1 MCDVGEPNTPLSVQQ
16 EPHLKKT
23 NHDSLELISKKP
35 SDCMSEKCLV
45 ANREIATEI
54 DVDILLNALYSGRY
68 VKSRKDLCL

>member
-35 SDCMSEKCLV
+35 SDCMSEKCL
-45 ANREIATEI
+45 TTDI
-54 DVDILLNALYSGRY
+54 DVGLLLDALKAGIA
-68 VKSRKDLCL
+68 L